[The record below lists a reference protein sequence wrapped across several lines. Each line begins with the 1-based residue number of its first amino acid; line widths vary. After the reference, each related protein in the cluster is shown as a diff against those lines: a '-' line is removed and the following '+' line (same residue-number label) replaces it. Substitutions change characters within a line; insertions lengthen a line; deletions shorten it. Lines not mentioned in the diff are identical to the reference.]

1 MPSHTTAK
9 RILERHRQLK
19 PENPVGSYLLVK
31 ATTALRQANRVHFRT
46 LLKRNGQ
53 FFLECSA
60 YLLIPQR
67 LVFASL
73 AQCMPIFILRFL
85 RNSHDTASVS
95 SIRGPSHAS
104 LRTILGRAA
113 HPGSHR
119 FPTVERGRA
128 EEVGVRLPPVPGWI
142 NPEVYGKCV
151 CDYEDAGTR

>member
-9 RILERHRQLK
+9 RILDRHRQLK
-19 PENPVGSYLLVK
+19 PENPVGSYWLVK
-31 ATTALRQANRVHFRT
+31 TNTAQRQANRVHFRT

-67 LVFASL
+67 LVFALFGPMHAYIYSE
-73 AQCMPIFILRFL
+73 IL

-95 SIRGPSHAS
+95 SIRGSSHAS
-104 LRTILGRAA
+104 LRTILGRPA

-128 EEVGVRLPPVPGWI
+128 EEVGVRLPPVPGRI
-142 NPEVYGKCV
+142 NPEIYGECV
-151 CDYEDAGTR
+151 RDYEDATR